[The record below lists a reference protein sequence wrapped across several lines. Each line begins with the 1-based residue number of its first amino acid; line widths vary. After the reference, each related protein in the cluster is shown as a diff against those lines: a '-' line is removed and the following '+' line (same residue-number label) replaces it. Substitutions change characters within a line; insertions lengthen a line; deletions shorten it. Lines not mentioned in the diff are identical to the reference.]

1 MSETNTNK
9 VTDAAHKSATPLK
22 TQSREPN
29 VIRNLADEDME
40 EEAKEEK
47 PRVQQ
52 KGSSRGQQIQK
63 VQIDEFKRL
72 IGSKKMLHRA
82 MTFQGKNNR
91 HLTTLM

>member
-29 VIRNLADEDME
+29 VIRNDHEMVD
-40 EEAKEEK
+40 EAKEEK
-47 PRVQQ
+47 PLVPP
-52 KGSSRGQQIQK
+52 KGSSRAQQIQT

-82 MTFQGKNNR
+82 MTFQGKNNI
-91 HLTTLM
+91 LVTTLM

>member
-1 MSETNTNK
+1 MSDTNK

-29 VIRNLADEDME
+29 VIRNDHEMVD
-40 EEAKEEK
+40 EAKEEK
-47 PRVQQ
+47 PLVPP
-52 KGSSRGQQIQK
+52 KGSSRGQQIQT

-91 HLTTLM
+91 LVTTLM

>member
-1 MSETNTNK
+1 MSETNK
-9 VTDAAHKSATPLK
+9 VTDATHKSAAPQK

-52 KGSSRGQQIQK
+52 KGSSRGQ
-63 VQIDEFKRL
+63 
-72 IGSKKMLHRA
+72 
-82 MTFQGKNNR
+82 
-91 HLTTLM
+91 